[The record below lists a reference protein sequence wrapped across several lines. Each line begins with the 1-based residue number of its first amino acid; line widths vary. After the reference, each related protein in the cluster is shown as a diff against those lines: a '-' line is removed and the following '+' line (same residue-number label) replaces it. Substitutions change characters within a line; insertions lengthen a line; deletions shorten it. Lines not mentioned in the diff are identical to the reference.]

1 MYNHRDIDKKWQNR
15 WQEAGVFKADDL
27 SSKPKKYLLVE
38 FPFPSGAGLHVG
50 HPRSYV
56 ALDTMARK
64 YRMEGNNVLFPM
76 GWDAF
81 GLPTENYAIKTG
93 RPPADVTAENVATFK
108 GQIQSLGLSFDWSR
122 EINSTDP
129 GYYKWTQWQFLQF
142 FKAGLAYKAKTMI
155 NWCPKCKIGL
165 ANEEAQGGVC
175 ERCGGPVEKREK
187 EQWMIGITKYADRL
201 ISDLDTVDYLPRIR
215 KQQEEWIGKSEGAEI
230 EFKIDGSEKSF
241 RVFTTRPD
249 TLFGV
254 TYVTLAPE
262 HALVGEITSAEQRA
276 AVLEYVAAV
285 ARKTEMERTD
295 ATREKTGVF
304 TGAFAVNPAN
314 GERVPVW
321 ISDYVLAGY
330 GTGAVMAVPAHDE
343 RDFEFAKKFG
353 LPIKNVV
360 AFGMNAAE
368 KETLASYESGFA
380 EYIEKTPQLI
390 SGVGKKWID
399 DFLER
404 VRGSKAVLEIGTASG
419 RDADYFSANGL
430 DVLRT
435 DAAEKFVEYQKSLG
449 HAVEKIN
456 ILDDALLCDTYE
468 GVFANGV
475 LLHTNESGCAYAIR
489 AINNSL
495 KKGGFIALSFKNGV
509 GEKNESEKI
518 GGARY
523 FKFWEQDGVKSL
535 LNKSGFEVIDVSE
548 SEDGK
553 WLYFIAQKKTDAG
566 AFAEEGVAANSGFL
580 NGLTTS
586 EAKQS
591 MIAWLEEHKVGARKI
606 TYKLRDWVFSRQRY
620 WGEPIPLVHCD
631 SCAAKKQKVLF
642 VHGFASSLSKN
653 EMMRAELEAQ
663 GFEVL
668 MPTMSTKDAPEF
680 EKWMEE
686 LKPYFDQLSEDDI
699 VVGHSLGGHAAVS
712 ALVRAQKKIKALL
725 LMAPAVGD
733 FSEEYWENRK
743 QENLQNLSPIEK
755 LQLFIHTPVDLG
767 AASEFAV
774 SKEVVWSTDDDR
786 VPEPTHEIYPTG
798 WYINRIAGLGHL
810 RGEAG
815 ARLFIDTIAKYKNSG
830 WVPLPDGALP
840 LTLPE
845 VAKYEPT
852 DNGESP
858 LASIPEFVNTTC
870 PRCGASAKRETDT
883 MPNWAG
889 SSWYFLRYIDAHN
902 DTEFAAAEKLKYWM
916 PVDLY
921 NGGMEHTTLHLLYS
935 RFWNKF
941 MFDCGYVPTAE
952 PYARRVSHGLIMAE
966 DGTKMS
972 KSKGNVVNPDEIVDA
987 QGADTLRMYELFIG
1001 PFSEPAPWS
1010 ENGVSGVRRFLDR
1023 VMRLPEMIVDVESEE
1038 VTRSLHKTVKKV
1050 GEDIDRMSF
1059 NTAVAQHMTFVNVVY
1074 SAGGISRESLKTYV
1088 RSLNVFAPH
1097 VCEEIWEKLGCEGL
1111 VCAQSWPQFNHNLI
1125 IDETFELVVQINGKV
1140 RDRIIAASG
1149 LSEDELKALALASP
1163 KTTPWLAGKDPQK
1176 VIVVKGKL
1184 VNIVI

>member
-1 MYNHRDIDKKWQNR
+1 MYNHRDIDKKWQDR
-15 WQEAGVFKADDL
+15 WQEAGVFKAEDY
-27 SSKPKKYLLVE
+27 SKKPKKYLLVE

-155 NWCPKCKIGL
+155 NWCPKDKIGL

-201 ISDLDTVDYLPRIR
+201 ISDLGLVDYLPRIR

-230 EFKIDGSEKSF
+230 EFKIDGSDKSF

-262 HALVGEITSAEQRA
+262 HALVREITSAEQRA
-276 AVLEYVAAV
+276 LVEEYVAAV

-304 TGAFAVNPAN
+304 TGAFAVNPVN

-353 LPIKNVV
+353 LTMKRVV
-360 AFGMNAAE
+360 DGGLVDNCFTDLGIAIN
-368 KETLASYESGFA
+368 S
-380 EYIEKTPQLI
+380 
-390 SGVGKKWID
+390 
-399 DFLER
+399 DFLN
-404 VRGSKAVLEIGTASG
+404 
-419 RDADYFSANGL
+419 D
-430 DVLRT
+430 
-435 DAAEKFVEYQKSLG
+435 
-449 HAVEKIN
+449 
-456 ILDDALLCDTYE
+456 
-468 GVFANGV
+468 
-475 LLHTNESGCAYAIR
+475 
-489 AINNSL
+489 
-495 KKGGFIALSFKNGV
+495 
-509 GEKNESEKI
+509 
-518 GGARY
+518 
-523 FKFWEQDGVKSL
+523 
-535 LNKSGFEVIDVSE
+535 
-548 SEDGK
+548 
-553 WLYFIAQKKTDAG
+553 
-566 AFAEEGVAANSGFL
+566 
-580 NGLTTS
+580 LTTP
-586 EAKQS
+586 EAKQK
-591 MIAWLEEHKVGARKI
+591 MIAWLEENKFGARKV

-631 SCAAKKQKVLF
+631 HCATKKQKVLF

-663 GFEVL
+663 GFEVV

-686 LKPYFDQLSEDDI
+686 LAPYFEQLSEDDI
-699 VVGHSLGGHAAVS
+699 VVGHSLGGHAVVS
-712 ALVRAQKKIKALL
+712 ALLRSGKKIKALL
-725 LMAPAVGD
+725 LMAPAIG
-733 FSEEYWENRK
+733 EYEAGYWDARI
-743 QENLQNLSPIEK
+743 QENPDNASAIKKLADFLSR
-755 LQLFIHTPVDLG
+755 PVDLENVSKF
-767 AASEFAV
+767 AA

-830 WVPLPDGALP
+830 WISLSDAELP

-845 VAKYEPT
+845 VEKYEPT

-858 LASIPEFVNTTC
+858 LATISEFVNTTC
-870 PRCGASAKRETDT
+870 PRCGSPATRETDT

-889 SSWYFLRYIDAHN
+889 SSWYFLRYVDAHN
-902 DTEFAAAEKLKYWM
+902 DNVFAAAEKLKYWM

-941 MFDCGYVPTAE
+941 MYDCGFVPTAE

-972 KSKGNVVNPDEIVDA
+972 KSKGNVVNPDEIVA
-987 QGADTLRMYELFIG
+987 SQGSDTLRLYELFIG

-1023 VMRLPEMIVDVESEE
+1023 VMRLPEMIVDTESEE

-1059 NTAVAQHMTFVNVVY
+1059 NTAVAQLMTFVNVVY
-1074 SAGGISRESLKTYV
+1074 ANGGICRKSLQTFMCA
-1088 RSLNVFAPH
+1088 LNVFAPH
-1097 VCEEIWEKLGCEGL
+1097 VCEEIWEKLGCDGF
-1111 VCAQSWPQFNHNLI
+1111 VCMQSWPQFDHSLVV
-1125 IDETFELVVQINGKV
+1125 DETFELVVQINGKV

-1149 LSEDELKALALASP
+1149 LSEDELKALALSSP
-1163 KTTPWLAGKDPQK
+1163 KIVEWLSGVTPEK

-1184 VNIVI
+1184 VNIVIT